1 VLMSVHLLRA
11 RLFVLVLAVALVGQI
26 FAPFAMAM
34 PTYNDSMVGMSL
46 TPSAMCPDCKE
57 MDHSKAIGSNC
68 SVGLCSGVMA
78 ILPNL
83 TAIDA
88 KPSASIPR
96 VAHNRSLGITTQPD
110 TGPPRSLTS
119 I

>member
-46 TPSAMCPDCKE
+46 TPSAMCPDLQG
-57 MDHSKAIGSNC
+57 DGSFQ
-68 SVGLCSGVMA
+68 SHRLQ
-78 ILPNL
+78 L
-83 TAIDA
+83 
-88 KPSASIPR
+88 
-96 VAHNRSLGITTQPD
+96 
-110 TGPPRSLTS
+110 
-119 I
+119 